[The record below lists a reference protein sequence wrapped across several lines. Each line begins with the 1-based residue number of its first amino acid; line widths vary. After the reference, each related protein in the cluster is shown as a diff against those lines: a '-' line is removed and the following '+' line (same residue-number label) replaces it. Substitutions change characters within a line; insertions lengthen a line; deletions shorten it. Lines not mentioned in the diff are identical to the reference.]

1 MEYTN
6 FLDAFKEEHK
16 IILNNLLSLKDAV
29 KRKDTGD
36 AEKLVRFLDDIMGPH
51 FRVEEEALYPMLTEY
66 FGEDNVERLLEE
78 HTMATDAMNDFKN
91 NIGSEQ
97 YMREHGEDTLKKL
110 QGFFLHVTSCD
121 GLSIIIEKFSDDQKK
136 NLDAH
141 LMKVRDEAV
150 PLTVWKL
157 GA

>member
-1 MEYTN
+1 MEHSN
-6 FLDAFKEEHK
+6 FLEAFKEDHK
-16 IILNNLLSLKDAV
+16 IILDKLLNLKDAV
-29 KRKDTGD
+29 KRKETKD
-36 AEKLVRFLDDIMGPH
+36 AENLVKFLDNIMGPH

-78 HTMATDAMNDFKN
+78 HTMATEAMNEFKH

-121 GLSIIIEKFSDDQKK
+121 GLSIIIEKFSDDQKN

-141 LMKVRDEAV
+141 LTKVRDEAI
-150 PLTVWKL
+150 PLTVWKQQI
-157 GA
+157 

>member
-1 MEYTN
+1 MQHSN
-6 FLDAFKEEHK
+6 FLEVFKEEHK
-16 IILNNLLSLKDAV
+16 VILDNLLNLKEAV
-29 KRKDTGD
+29 KRKDSKN
-36 AEKLVRFLDDIMGPH
+36 AEILVKFLDNIIGPH

-78 HTMATDAMNDFKN
+78 HTMATEAMNEFKH
-91 NIGSEQ
+91 NIGSDQ

-136 NLDAH
+136 KLDAH
-141 LMKVRDEAV
+141 LSKVRGEAI
-150 PLTVWKL
+150 PLTVWKQQI
-157 GA
+157 

>member
-1 MEYTN
+1 MECSN
-6 FLDAFKEEHK
+6 FLGAFKEDHK

-29 KRKDTGD
+29 KRKDTKN
-36 AEKLVRFLDDIMGPH
+36 AASLVVFLDDIMGPH

-78 HTMATDAMNDFKN
+78 HTLATDAMNEFKH
-91 NIGSEQ
+91 NIGSER
-97 YMREHGEDTLKKL
+97 YMVEHGEDTLKKL

-141 LMKVRDEAV
+141 LAKVREEGI